1 MFRSFKESTRVRSPG
16 ATGHRGF
23 LQNSAGSV
31 AQICTSIIDIAHIW
45 QANRKL
51 CRSRSAVV
59 QCIAFCISVVL
70 EANIQLLTCK
80 KLNKSFQ
87 KKKKK
92 FTCWVTVYSFQM
104 TCESPVQFIVHVSQS
119 KEEWRKK
126 KCGGDKRKS
135 PHAAFLKN
143 ETSAFGEQKKK
154 KKIETVSSVMISF
167 WCEFRS
173 FH

>member
-87 KKKKK
+87 KKKKN
-92 FTCWVTVYSFQM
+92 
-104 TCESPVQFIVHVSQS
+104 SPVESLYIHFKWLVRVLYNLLSMCL
-119 KEEWRKK
+119 KAR
-126 KCGGDKRKS
+126 
-135 PHAAFLKN
+135 KN
-143 ETSAFGEQKKK
+143 EERRNVGGIRGNLPMQRFWKTKRQRSGNRKKK
-154 KKIETVSSVMISF
+154 KKVETVSSVMISF